1 MPPRFVS
8 VICTHG
14 RSIPVSIAGV
24 MRRLKPGDPAVSIP
38 YQVYIR
44 YAHKLELVGDSLKS
58 MNQEMQTA
66 TTAIQEKDLAGI
78 EKEAPLEPGPLPT
91 WPMRVGPEEY
101 LALYEK
107 RANPSKT
114 MIARL
119 QLAKQIIA
127 AKEAHD
133 G

>member
-24 MRRLKPGDPAVSIP
+24 MRRLKVGDPAISIP
-38 YQVYIR
+38 YQVYIQ
-44 YAHKLELVGDSLKS
+44 YAHKLELVGDSLKQL
-58 MNQEMQTA
+58 NEEMQTS
-66 TTAIQEKDLAGI
+66 TTAITEKDVAGI
-78 EKEAPLEPGPLPT
+78 EKEAPPAAPGPLPE

-107 RANPSKT
+107 RPNPSKT
-114 MIARL
+114 MIARI

-127 AKEAHD
+127 AKEAH